1 MNNETFKNHVGF
13 VRRTM
18 PTFSMMA
25 TLLSYTVAAIVLG
38 YLLDFKI
45 DNPWISYGIST
56 AAQVVRMVIVFFGQ
70 LNPKTPDF
78 GYLREGIAAAFGA
91 FTVYEVWGLG
101 TLAGWEDE
109 IKISL
114 TILMVGGTAIEI
126 MLLQSIKTFNR
137 KEIMSDPG
145 TLAEIQNTAKQT
157 ASYKMFMRKIAD
169 IENGE
174 GDLDDLHDIA
184 TNADLIEIRRLQGV
198 AESEARQ
205 RANIA
210 AANDGLRASEERAL
224 KDAETAQRI
233 AREATATA
241 QEASEN
247 RERIQKDKE
256 AQEQRFANERLQ
268 LATDLEKARQ
278 ELHQM
283 TQARELTMK
292 EALAIA
298 DVEEAEAMARDREKV
313 LNALHPDVRK
323 MVENDRPTSGKRPTP
338 PTTGPKVESDEEHA
352 ARIARNASGDE
363 GTFDIVTKKNGSPR
377 RQPAGIVF
385 EVEDAPGK

>member
-25 TLLSYTVAAIVLG
+25 TLLSYSVAAIVLG

-45 DNPWISYGIST
+45 NNPWISYGIAT

-157 ASYKMFMRKIAD
+157 ASYKMFMRQIAD

-174 GDLDDLHDIA
+174 GDLDDLQDIA
-184 TNADLIEIRRLQGV
+184 TNADLSEIRRLQGI

-205 RANIA
+205 RANIS
-210 AANDGLRASEERAL
+210 AANDGLRASEERAN
-224 KDAETAQRI
+224 KAAKEAQRI
-233 AREATATA
+233 AKEAIQTVKDERIIRDKLQKSK
-241 QEASEN
+241 QEA
-247 RERIQKDKE
+247 E
-256 AQEQRFANERLQ
+256 ARFANERLA
-268 LATDLEKARQ
+268 LAKELEKARAALHNATQ
-278 ELHQM
+278 EK
-283 TQARELTMK
+283 ELTMN

-298 DVEEAEAMARDREKV
+298 DAEEAEAMARTSP
-313 LNALHPDVRK
+313 NISSFS
-323 MVENDRPTSGKRPTP
+323 PTSGTPPTP
-338 PTTGPKVESDEEHA
+338 PASPAVESDEAYA
-352 ARIARNASGDE
+352 ARMARNASNDE
-363 GTFDIVTKKNGSPR
+363 GAFDLVTKKKNGSPR